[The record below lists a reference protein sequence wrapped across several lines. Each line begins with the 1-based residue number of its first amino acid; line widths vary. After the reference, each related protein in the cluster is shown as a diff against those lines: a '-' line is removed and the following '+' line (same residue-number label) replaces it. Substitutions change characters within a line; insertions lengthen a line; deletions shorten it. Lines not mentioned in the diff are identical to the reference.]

1 MRNIDGGE
9 KKKENTQENIVEHSG
24 PLTLHI
30 GPKQGVI
37 WTYKCAISS
46 VFELEKR
53 YLHQNGVE
61 FDEELNGMPYYDLWT
76 RF

>member
-1 MRNIDGGE
+1 M
-9 KKKENTQENIVEHSG
+9 
-24 PLTLHI
+24 LTLYDQQCTLGQNRGSRGHTN
-30 GPKQGVI
+30 V
-37 WTYKCAISS
+37 CAISS
-46 VFELEKR
+46 VFELEKC